1 MVLLSEVLEHDGD
14 TTVCRAVICADGIFA
29 NADGS
34 AGAWLG
40 LELMAQ
46 CVATHSGL
54 IGERDGQP
62 PRIGLLVSSRRLR
75 FTTSRYHAGQGLRV
89 RSHHIWGDSTGMASF
104 DCSIHDEE
112 SDELLAEGR
121 LNCFLPEDES
131 ELEMT
136 LKAGERS

>member
-1 MVLLSEVLEHDGD
+1 MYDGFEVIELFVLIATGRTHLILLTRGATKSYLCHLQVSSH
-14 TTVCRAVICADGIFA
+14 
-29 NADGS
+29 S
-34 AGAWLG
+34 A
-40 LELMAQ
+40 
-46 CVATHSGL
+46 S
-54 IGERDGQP
+54 DGQP